1 MNKISTVDN
10 LDKDL
15 LISLFDYAQNIK
27 NSWPNLEQ
35 IGQGKTVCLLFWEP
49 STRTKL
55 SFEHAAKSLGFKVLD
70 FSPASSSIKK
80 GETLEDTIKTLL
92 ALKVDGF
99 IIRHPEDKISLKI
112 EKLLPDNIFFIN
124 AGDGSYAHPSQA
136 LLDVYTMKEKCED
149 FSKLKVAAIGD
160 IKHCRIIGSQ
170 MTLLN
175 RLGCT
180 DIQFY
185 GPKELL
191 DDNLSPSF
199 SEITDG
205 CMEDRDILYVIRVK
219 HERLKDNENIN
230 MEAFKSTYQINESF
244 IEKTKFTGSIMHPGP
259 INIDLEISDAVA
271 TSEKSLI
278 STQVENGLYIR
289 AALLGL
295 IS

>member
-15 LISLFDYAQNIK
+15 LISLFDSAQNIK

-160 IKHCRIIGSQ
+160 IKHCRIIRSQ

-219 HERLKDNENIN
+219 HERLKDNENID
-230 MEAFKSTYQINESF
+230 MEDFKSIYQINESF
-244 IEKTKFTGSIMHPGP
+244 IKKTKFTGSVMHPGP

>member
-1 MNKISTVDN
+1 MNKISTIND
-10 LDKDL
+10 LDKKFL
-15 LISLFDYAQNIK
+15 ESLFDSAKNIK

-35 IGQGKTVCLLFWEP
+35 IGKGKTICLLFWEP

-70 FSPASSSIKK
+70 FSPSGSSIEK
-80 GETLEDTIKTLL
+80 GETFEDTIKTLL

-112 EKLLPDNIFFIN
+112 EKLLPEEAFFIN

-136 LLDVYTMKEKCED
+136 LLDVYTMREECKD
-149 FSKLKVAAIGD
+149 FSELKVAAIGD
-160 IKHCRIIGSQ
+160 TKHCRIIGSQ
-170 MTLLN
+170 VTLLN

-219 HERLKDNENIN
+219 NERLKDNENID
-230 MEAFKSTYQINESF
+230 MEAFKSIYQINESF
-244 IEKTKFTGSIMHPGP
+244 IEKTKFNGLVMHPGP
-259 INIDLEISDAVA
+259 INVDLEITDDIA
-271 TSEKSLI
+271 TSEKALI

-289 AALLGL
+289 AALLSL

>member
-15 LISLFDYAQNIK
+15 LISLFDSAQNIK

-230 MEAFKSTYQINESF
+230 METFKSTYQINESF

>member
-10 LDKDL
+10 LNKDL
-15 LISLFDYAQNIK
+15 LISLFDSTQNIK
-27 NSWPNLEQ
+27 DSWPNLEQ

-70 FSPASSSIKK
+70 FSPAGSSIAK

-112 EKLLPDNIFFIN
+112 EKLLPDDIFFIN

-219 HERLKDNENIN
+219 HERLKDNENID

-259 INIDLEISDAVA
+259 INIDLEISDAIA

>member
-10 LDKDL
+10 LNKDL
-15 LISLFDYAQNIK
+15 LISLFDSTQNIK
-27 NSWPNLEQ
+27 DSWPNLEQ

-70 FSPASSSIKK
+70 FSPASSSIAK

-112 EKLLPDNIFFIN
+112 EKLLPDDIFFIN

-136 LLDVYTMKEKCED
+136 LLDVYTMKEKCAD
-149 FSKLKVAAIGD
+149 LSKLKVAAIGD

-219 HERLKDNENIN
+219 HERLKDNENID

>member
-10 LDKDL
+10 LNKDL
-15 LISLFDYAQNIK
+15 LISLFDSAQNIK
-27 NSWPNLEQ
+27 DSWPNLEQ

-70 FSPASSSIKK
+70 FSPASSSIAK

-112 EKLLPDNIFFIN
+112 EKLLPDDIFFIN

-136 LLDVYTMKEKCED
+136 LLDVYTMKEKCAD
-149 FSKLKVAAIGD
+149 LSKLKVAAIGD

-170 MTLLN
+170 ITLLN

-219 HERLKDNENIN
+219 HERLKDNENID

>member
-15 LISLFDYAQNIK
+15 LISLFDSAQNIK

-70 FSPASSSIKK
+70 FSPVSSSIEK

-219 HERLKDNENIN
+219 HERLKDNENID

>member
-15 LISLFDYAQNIK
+15 LISLFDSAQNIK

-219 HERLKDNENIN
+219 HERLKDNENID
-230 MEAFKSTYQINESF
+230 MEDFKSIYQINESF
-244 IEKTKFTGSIMHPGP
+244 IKKTKFTGSVMHPGP

>member
-15 LISLFDYAQNIK
+15 LISLFDSAQNIK
-27 NSWPNLEQ
+27 DSWPNLEQ

-70 FSPASSSIKK
+70 FSPASSSIAK

-219 HERLKDNENIN
+219 HERLKDNENID

-244 IEKTKFTGSIMHPGP
+244 IEKTKFAGSVMHPGP

>member
-15 LISLFDYAQNIK
+15 LISLFDSAQNIK

-149 FSKLKVAAIGD
+149 FCKLKVAAIGD

-199 SEITDG
+199 SDITDG

-219 HERLKDNENIN
+219 HERLKDNENID
-230 MEAFKSTYQINESF
+230 MEGFKSIYQINESF
-244 IEKTKFTGSIMHPGP
+244 IEKTKFTGSVMHPGP
-259 INIDLEISDAVA
+259 INVDLEITDSIAA
-271 TSEKSLI
+271 SKIALI

>member
-1 MNKISTVDN
+1 MNKISTVN
-10 LDKDL
+10 SLDKKFL
-15 LISLFDYAQNIK
+15 ESLFDSAKNIK

-35 IGQGKTVCLLFWEP
+35 IGKGKTICLLFWEP

-70 FSPASSSIKK
+70 FSPSGSSIEK
-80 GETLEDTIKTLL
+80 GETFEDTIKTLL

-99 IIRHPEDKISLKI
+99 IIRHPEDKMSLKI
-112 EKLLPDNIFFIN
+112 EKLLPEEAFFIN
-124 AGDGSYAHPSQA
+124 GGDGSYAHPSQA
-136 LLDVYTMKEKCED
+136 LLDVYTMREECKD
-149 FSKLKVAAIGD
+149 FSELKVAVIGD
-160 IKHCRIIGSQ
+160 TKHCRIIGSQ
-170 MTLLN
+170 VTLLN

-219 HERLKDNENIN
+219 NERLKDNENID
-230 MEAFKSTYQINESF
+230 MEAFKSIYQINESF
-244 IEKTKFTGSIMHPGP
+244 IKKTKFSGSVMHPGP
-259 INIDLEISDAVA
+259 INVDLEITDDIA
-271 TSEKSLI
+271 TSEKALI

-289 AALLGL
+289 AALLSL

>member
-15 LISLFDYAQNIK
+15 LISLFDSAQNIK

-70 FSPASSSIKK
+70 FSPARSSIKK

-219 HERLKDNENIN
+219 HERLKNNENIN

-244 IEKTKFTGSIMHPGP
+244 IEKTKFTGSVMHPGP

>member
-1 MNKISTVDN
+1 MNKISTVN
-10 LDKDL
+10 SLDKKFL
-15 LISLFDYAQNIK
+15 ESLFDSAKNIK

-35 IGQGKTVCLLFWEP
+35 IGKGKTICLLFWEP

-70 FSPASSSIKK
+70 FSPSGSSIKK
-80 GETLEDTIKTLL
+80 GETFEDTIKTLL

-112 EKLLPDNIFFIN
+112 EKLLPEEAFFIN

-136 LLDVYTMKEKCED
+136 LLDVYTMREECKD
-149 FSKLKVAAIGD
+149 FSELKVAVIGD
-160 IKHCRIIGSQ
+160 TKHCRIIGSQ
-170 MTLLN
+170 VTLLN

-205 CMEDRDILYVIRVK
+205 CMEDRVILYVIRVK
-219 HERLKDNENIN
+219 NERLKDNENID
-230 MEAFKSTYQINESF
+230 MEAFKSIYQINESF
-244 IEKTKFTGSIMHPGP
+244 IKKTKFSGSVMHPGP
-259 INIDLEISDAVA
+259 INVDLEITDDIA
-271 TSEKSLI
+271 TSEKALI

-289 AALLGL
+289 AALLSL

>member
-219 HERLKDNENIN
+219 HERLKDNENID

>member
-15 LISLFDYAQNIK
+15 LISLFDSAQNIK

-70 FSPASSSIKK
+70 FSPASSSIEE

-149 FSKLKVAAIGD
+149 LSKLKVAAIGD

-219 HERLKDNENIN
+219 HERLKDNENID

>member
-15 LISLFDYAQNIK
+15 LISLFDSAQNIK

-219 HERLKDNENIN
+219 HERLKNNENIN

-259 INIDLEISDAVA
+259 INIDLEISDAIA

>member
-15 LISLFDYAQNIK
+15 LISLFDSAQNIK

-160 IKHCRIIGSQ
+160 IKHCRIIRSQ

-219 HERLKDNENIN
+219 HERLKNNENIN

>member
-15 LISLFDYAQNIK
+15 LISLLDSAQNIK

>member
-15 LISLFDYAQNIK
+15 LISLFDSAQNIK

-70 FSPASSSIKK
+70 FSPVSSSIEK

-149 FSKLKVAAIGD
+149 LSKLKVTAIGD

-219 HERLKDNENIN
+219 HERLKDNENID

>member
-15 LISLFDYAQNIK
+15 LISLLDSAQNIK

-199 SEITDG
+199 SDITDG

-219 HERLKDNENIN
+219 HERLKDNENID
-230 MEAFKSTYQINESF
+230 MEGFKSIYQINESF
-244 IEKTKFTGSIMHPGP
+244 IEKTKFTGSVMHPGP

>member
-15 LISLFDYAQNIK
+15 LISLFDSAQNIK

-70 FSPASSSIKK
+70 FSPVSSSIEK

-136 LLDVYTMKEKCED
+136 LLDVYTMKEKCKD
-149 FSKLKVAAIGD
+149 LSKLKVAAIGD

-219 HERLKDNENIN
+219 HERLKDNENID

>member
-1 MNKISTVDN
+1 MNKISTVN
-10 LDKDL
+10 SLDKKFL
-15 LISLFDYAQNIK
+15 ESLFDSAKNIK

-35 IGQGKTVCLLFWEP
+35 IGKGKTICLLFWEP

-70 FSPASSSIKK
+70 FSPSGSSIKK
-80 GETLEDTIKTLL
+80 GETFEDTIKTLL

-99 IIRHPEDKISLKI
+99 IIRHPEDKMSLKI
-112 EKLLPDNIFFIN
+112 EKLLPEEAFFIN

-136 LLDVYTMKEKCED
+136 LLDVYTMREECKD
-149 FSKLKVAAIGD
+149 FSELKVAAIGD
-160 IKHCRIIGSQ
+160 TKHCRIIGSQ
-170 MTLLN
+170 VTLLN

-219 HERLKDNENIN
+219 NERLKDNENID
-230 MEAFKSTYQINESF
+230 MEAFKSIYQINESF
-244 IEKTKFTGSIMHPGP
+244 IKKTKFSGSVMHPGP
-259 INIDLEISDAVA
+259 INVDLEITDDIA
-271 TSEKSLI
+271 TSEKALI

-289 AALLGL
+289 AALLSL

>member
-15 LISLFDYAQNIK
+15 LVSLFDSAQNIK

-219 HERLKDNENIN
+219 HERLKNNENIN

-244 IEKTKFTGSIMHPGP
+244 IEKTKFTGSVMHPGP
-259 INIDLEISDAVA
+259 INIDLEISDAIA

>member
-15 LISLFDYAQNIK
+15 LISLFDSAQNIK

-219 HERLKDNENIN
+219 HERLKDNENID

-244 IEKTKFTGSIMHPGP
+244 IEKTKFTGSVMHPGP

>member
-15 LISLFDYAQNIK
+15 LISLFDSAQNIK

-70 FSPASSSIKK
+70 FSPASSSIKN

-199 SEITDG
+199 SDITDG

-219 HERLKDNENIN
+219 HERLKDNENID
-230 MEAFKSTYQINESF
+230 MEGFKSIYQINESF
-244 IEKTKFTGSIMHPGP
+244 IEKTKFTGSVMHPGP

>member
-230 MEAFKSTYQINESF
+230 METFKSTYQINESF

-259 INIDLEISDAVA
+259 INIDLEISDAIA

>member
-10 LDKDL
+10 LDKNL
-15 LISLFDYAQNIK
+15 LFSLFDSAQNIK

-35 IGQGKTVCLLFWEP
+35 VGQGKTVCLLFWEP

-149 FSKLKVAAIGD
+149 LSKLKVAAIGD

-191 DDNLSPSF
+191 NDNLSPSF

-219 HERLKDNENIN
+219 HERLKDNENID

>member
-10 LDKDL
+10 LNKDL
-15 LISLFDYAQNIK
+15 LISLFDSAQNIK
-27 NSWPNLEQ
+27 DSWPNLEQ
-35 IGQGKTVCLLFWEP
+35 LGQGKTVCLLFWEP

-70 FSPASSSIKK
+70 FSPASSSITK

-112 EKLLPDNIFFIN
+112 EKLLPDDIFFIN

-219 HERLKDNENIN
+219 HERLKDNENID

-244 IEKTKFTGSIMHPGP
+244 IEKTKFAGSVMHPGP

>member
-15 LISLFDYAQNIK
+15 LISLFDSAQNIK

-219 HERLKDNENIN
+219 HERLKDNENID

-244 IEKTKFTGSIMHPGP
+244 IEKTKFTGSVMHPGP
-259 INIDLEISDAVA
+259 INIDLEISDAFA

>member
-15 LISLFDYAQNIK
+15 LISLFDSAQNIK

-70 FSPASSSIKK
+70 FSPVSSSIEK

-136 LLDVYTMKEKCED
+136 LLDVYTMEEKCED
-149 FSKLKVAAIGD
+149 LSKLKVAAIGD

-191 DDNLSPSF
+191 NDNLSPSF

-219 HERLKDNENIN
+219 HERLKDNENID

>member
-15 LISLFDYAQNIK
+15 LISLFDSAQNIK

-219 HERLKDNENIN
+219 HERLKDNENID

>member
-10 LDKDL
+10 LNKDL
-15 LISLFDYAQNIK
+15 LISLFDSTQNIK
-27 NSWPNLEQ
+27 DSWPNLEQ

-70 FSPASSSIKK
+70 FSPASSSIAK

-112 EKLLPDNIFFIN
+112 EKLLPDDIFFIN

-219 HERLKDNENIN
+219 HERLKDNENID

-244 IEKTKFTGSIMHPGP
+244 IEKTKFTGSVMHPGP

>member
-149 FSKLKVAAIGD
+149 LSKLKVAAIGD

-244 IEKTKFTGSIMHPGP
+244 IEKTKFTGSVMHPGP

-289 AALLGL
+289 AALLGF

>member
-10 LDKDL
+10 LNKDL
-15 LISLFDYAQNIK
+15 LISLFDSTQNIK
-27 NSWPNLEQ
+27 DSWPNLEQ

-70 FSPASSSIKK
+70 FSPASSSIAK

-112 EKLLPDNIFFIN
+112 EKLLPDDIFFIN

-219 HERLKDNENIN
+219 HERLKDNENID

-244 IEKTKFTGSIMHPGP
+244 IEKTKFAGSVMHPGP

>member
-15 LISLFDYAQNIK
+15 LISLFDSAQNIK

-205 CMEDRDILYVIRVK
+205 CMDDRDILYVIRAK
-219 HERLKDNENIN
+219 HERLKNNENIN

>member
-1 MNKISTVDN
+1 MNKISTVNN
-10 LDKDL
+10 LNKDL
-15 LISLFDYAQNIK
+15 LISLFDSTQNIK
-27 NSWPNLEQ
+27 DSWPNLEQ

-70 FSPASSSIKK
+70 FSPAGSSIAK

-112 EKLLPDNIFFIN
+112 EKLLPDDIFFIN

-149 FSKLKVAAIGD
+149 LSKLKVAAIGD

-170 MTLLN
+170 MSLLN

-219 HERLKDNENIN
+219 HERLKDNENID
-230 MEAFKSTYQINESF
+230 MEVFKSTYQINESF

-259 INIDLEISDAVA
+259 INIDLEISDAIA

>member
-15 LISLFDYAQNIK
+15 LISLFDSAQNIK

-199 SEITDG
+199 SDITDG
-205 CMEDRDILYVIRVK
+205 CMEDRDILYVIRLK
-219 HERLKDNENIN
+219 HERLKDNENID
-230 MEAFKSTYQINESF
+230 MEGFKSIYQINESF
-244 IEKTKFTGSIMHPGP
+244 IEKTKFTGSVMHPGP

>member
-1 MNKISTVDN
+1 MNKISTIND
-10 LDKDL
+10 LDKKFL
-15 LISLFDYAQNIK
+15 ESLFDSAKNIK

-35 IGQGKTVCLLFWEP
+35 IGKGKTICLLFWEP

-70 FSPASSSIKK
+70 FSPSGSSIKK
-80 GETLEDTIKTLL
+80 GETFEDTIKTLL

-112 EKLLPDNIFFIN
+112 EKLLPEEAFFIN

-136 LLDVYTMKEKCED
+136 LLDVYTMREECKD
-149 FSKLKVAAIGD
+149 FSELKVAAIGD
-160 IKHCRIIGSQ
+160 TKHCRIIGSQ
-170 MTLLN
+170 VTLLN

-219 HERLKDNENIN
+219 NERLKDNENID
-230 MEAFKSTYQINESF
+230 MEAFKSIYQINESF
-244 IEKTKFTGSIMHPGP
+244 IEKTKFNGLVMHPGP
-259 INIDLEISDAVA
+259 INVDLEITDDIA
-271 TSEKSLI
+271 TSEKALI

-289 AALLGL
+289 AALLSL

>member
-10 LDKDL
+10 LDKNL
-15 LISLFDYAQNIK
+15 LFSLFDSAQNIK

-35 IGQGKTVCLLFWEP
+35 VGHGKTVCLLFWEP

-149 FSKLKVAAIGD
+149 LSKLKVAAIGD

-219 HERLKDNENIN
+219 HERLKDNENID

-244 IEKTKFTGSIMHPGP
+244 IEKTKFTGSVMHPGP